1 MKALLFALFAGLM
14 MVGCEEDTKKPSGE
28 SPEVAKVVVDW
39 EQIEERD
46 DLGYFEGKPF
56 TGVAVRKFPD
66 GQKKM
71 EVTYK
76 DGEWH
81 GLATYWYENGQKGS
95 EATYK
100 DGVVHGLMTLWHENG
115 QKQSERTFKDGIG
128 ISYKEWDKD
137 GNQTE

>member
-1 MKALLFALFAGLM
+1 MFAGC
-14 MVGCEEDTKKPSGE
+14 VTNKPAVE
-28 SPEVAKVVVDW
+28 APKVVVDGD
-39 EQIEERD
+39 QLRFQG
-46 DLGYFEGKPF
+46 DLWYFKEKPF
-56 TGVAVRKFPD
+56 TGVAVEKYPNE
-66 GQKKM
+66 QKYS
-71 EVTYK
+71 EITYK

-137 GNQTE
+137 GNLIE